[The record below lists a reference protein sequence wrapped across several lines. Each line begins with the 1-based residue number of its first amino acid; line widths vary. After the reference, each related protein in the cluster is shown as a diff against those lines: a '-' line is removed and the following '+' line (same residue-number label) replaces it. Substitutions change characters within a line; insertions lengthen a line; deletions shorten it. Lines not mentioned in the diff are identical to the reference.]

1 MIGRPDS
8 SEHAP
13 YFDRYISLV
22 PGADILAAFD
32 SETAAARGFLQKIA
46 PEKSL
51 HRYAPGKWSIR
62 ESVLHVLDCERVFV
76 YRALRFGR
84 GEETAVEGFEPDDWV
99 APSGA
104 DSRPW
109 PSILAEYDD
118 VRRATI
124 AFFRNLPDDAWSRA
138 ALAGGNRISVRALA
152 YVIVGHDVHHR
163 NVIRERYLLRDP
175 QGTGVP

>member
-1 MIGRPDS
+1 LLASFAVIGRPDS

-13 YFDRYISLV
+13 HFDGYISLV
-22 PGADILAAFD
+22 AGADILAAFD
-32 SETAAARGFLQKIA
+32 SETDATRAFLHTIA

-51 HRYAPGKWSIR
+51 YRYAPGKWSIR
-62 ESVLHVLDCERVFV
+62 ESVLHVVDCERVFV

-84 GEETAVEGFEPDDWV
+84 GERTAVEGFEPDDWV

-104 DSRPW
+104 DGRPW

-124 AFFRNLPDDAWSRA
+124 GLFRHLPEDAWPRA
-138 ALAGGNRISVRALA
+138 APAGGNRISVRALA
-152 YVIVGHDVHHR
+152 YVVVGHDMHHR
-163 NVIRERYLLRDP
+163 NVIRERYL
-175 QGTGVP
+175 